1 MKTKETG
8 KETAY
13 ASFLIRV
20 QLEDDCKQCRGQVE
34 HIQSRRV
41 ATFVGWQEL
50 AVTCRYLL
58 TEHPLQDH
66 PGTEET

>member
-1 MKTKETG
+1 MNTKETG

-20 QLEDDCKQCRGQVE
+20 QLADDFKQCRGHVE

-50 AVTCRYLL
+50 AVTCRCLL
-58 TEHPLQDH
+58 TEQPQAEHPH
-66 PGTEET
+66 TEET